1 MPVRPGAEPYRHDGG
16 QVGVLL
22 CHGFTGSPAS
32 LRPWAQALADE
43 GYSVDLPLL
52 PGHGTSWQDLDRT
65 SWPDWFAA
73 VERGLLALADRCST
87 VVVGGLSMGGT
98 LALRLAQQY
107 DAIVKGLVLV
117 NPVVTVDDRRL
128 LALPVL
134 RRVFRSLA
142 GISNDIAKPGQDE
155 VAYDRTPLN
164 ALHSQIRL
172 WRLARQDL
180 SLVTQPILLHHSVT
194 DHVIGASSTP
204 LILSGVSSTDVT
216 TNVLERSYHVATLD
230 HDAPEIEKSS
240 VEFIRR
246 ITGAL

>member
-1 MPVRPGAEPYRHDGG
+1 MPVRPGAEPFRHDGG

-32 LRPWAQALADE
+32 LLPWAHALAGE

-52 PGHGTSWQDLDRT
+52 PGHGTAWQDLDRT

-73 VERGLLALADRCST
+73 VERSLLALADRCST

-98 LALRLAQQY
+98 LALRLAQQHGT
-107 DAIVKGLVLV
+107 VVRGLVLV
-117 NPVVTVDDRRL
+117 NPVVSVDDRRL

-134 RRVFRSLA
+134 RRVSRSVA

-155 VAYDRTPLN
+155 VAYDRTPLR

-172 WRLARQDL
+172 WRLVRQDL
-180 SLVTQPILLHHSVT
+180 PLVTQPILLLHSET
-194 DHVIGASSTP
+194 DHVIGSVSTP
-204 LILSGVSSTDVT
+204 QILAGVSSTDVT
-216 TNVLERSYHVATLD
+216 ATVLHRSYHVATLD

-240 VEFIRR
+240 IEFVRR
-246 ITGAL
+246 ITGDL